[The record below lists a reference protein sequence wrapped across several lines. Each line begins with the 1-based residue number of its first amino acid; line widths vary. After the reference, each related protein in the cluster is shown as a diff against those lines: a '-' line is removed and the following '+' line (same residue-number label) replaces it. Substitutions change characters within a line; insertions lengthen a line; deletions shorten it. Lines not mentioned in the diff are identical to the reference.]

1 MASKG
6 RDYKGLSGSPFRD
19 LYWGLRVWGFGGF
32 RGWGQGFGFRVL
44 GVLGFRG

>member
-19 LYWGLRVWGFGGF
+19 LYWGLRVLGGLGVGV
-32 RGWGQGFGFRVL
+32 RASGFRVL
-44 GVLGFRG
+44 GFWGLGVRK